1 MKKIAIGPI
10 LEDLNSKG
18 FDYVVTK
25 YALTTGEVLGILEDY
40 VSREHLDARLSKYR
54 TLLNQRKVL
63 TSLKGSR
70 FGLISDTHIGNK
82 KARWDY
88 ITAAYDFFYYND
100 VAAVIHLG
108 DLFDGVESSN
118 NFQTNRDKA
127 RHCFEKQLK
136 EFQLNYPKTL
146 PTYLLL
152 GNHDEWF
159 RQFGFDLFEELPTK
173 NSSMNVLDYG
183 GYRIK
188 LNRTLFY
195 LSHPI
200 NNGYCVSNKGCKV
213 ILRVHSHYFE
223 YNRQRSLFRLNTCS
237 DTHPNPAGGDYEL
250 AGGFSLLSFPSKTI
264 CFENYSFYHDD
275 IVKSLCLKL

>member
-1 MKKIAIGPI
+1 MKKIKINPI
-10 LEDLNSKG
+10 LNDLDNRG
-18 FDYVVTK
+18 FDYVISK
-25 YALTTGEVLGILEDY
+25 YNLTTGEVLGILEDY
-40 VSREHLDARLSKYR
+40 VSREHLDGRLSKYR
-54 TLLNQRKVL
+54 TLLNQKKVL

-88 ITAAYDFFYYND
+88 IQAAYDFFYYND
-100 VAAVIHLG
+100 ADAVIHLG
-108 DLFDGVESSN
+108 DLFDGVDISN
-118 NFQTNRDKA
+118 NLKRDKA

-213 ILRVHSHYFE
+213 ILRGHSHYFE